1 MLRYRFFIFIILG
14 WGLFSCS
21 RKHIPSRSAQ
31 IIYSPDNVTV
41 IDTRVGESVP
51 ASDTKESK
59 EENRT
64 VVVAPSSTVRKGGV
78 AKAIY
83 VNDAAAKTS
92 VDGRL
97 YYDVDGKRYWKN
109 YKDGKY
115 YLFNKSMFD
124 NPDFKPPVKN

>member
-1 MLRYRFFIFIILG
+1 M
-14 WGLFSCS
+14 
-21 RKHIPSRSAQ
+21 
-31 IIYSPDNVTV
+31 
-41 IDTRVGESVP
+41 SV
-51 ASDTKESK
+51 AKESK

-64 VVVAPSSTVRKGGV
+64 GVVAPSSTVRKRVV

>member
-1 MLRYRFFIFIILG
+1 MG

-21 RKHIPSRSAQ
+21 RKNLPSRSAQ
-31 IIYSPDNVTV
+31 IIYSPENITV
-41 IDTRVGESVP
+41 RDTRISEAGSTS
-51 ASDTKESK
+51 AAKESK
-59 EENRT
+59 EESRT
-64 VVVAPSSTVRKGGV
+64 VVAAPSSTVRKRVV

-115 YLFNKSMFD
+115 YLFNKSMFA